1 MTPSWDGGNKRM
13 SVQQPLSA
21 VVVAHPDDEAL
32 WLSSVVASVERIV
45 FGFGAISDKPHRS
58 EARRSAVAALPL
70 RGIVNLAI
78 AESGVAWQSYLA
90 GPQLTPW
97 GVRIFE
103 PAVWERYK
111 SNHAKLVEGLRPALA
126 GCENVYTHN
135 PWGEYGHAEHIQVYR
150 AVTALQDELG
160 YTVWYSNYVGPR
172 NWTFVSGLA
181 QRLNWARRCVMRPD
195 IVTARALMQVYRHYG
210 AWTWKSGHRWP
221 AQEILYA
228 QPPSGSPDLLHV
240 LSGESLLD
248 VGRLGWWRPPWR
260 SPWRR
265 LPRSDEAPGHTAHV

>member
-1 MTPSWDGGNKRM
+1 MTAARSTT
-13 SVQQPLSA
+13 S

-32 WLSSVVASVERIV
+32 WLSSVVGSVDRIV
-45 FGFGAISDKPHRS
+45 FGFGDIFDKPRES
-58 EARRSAVAALPL
+58 EARRRAVAALPL
-70 RGIVNLAI
+70 SGIVNLGI
-78 AESGVAWQSYLA
+78 PESGA
-90 GPQLTPW
+90 GWKSTQVQLELTARN
-97 GVRIFE
+97 VRIFD
-103 PAVWERYK
+103 AAARARYE
-111 SNHAKLVEGLRPALA
+111 SNYAKLQEGLRASLS
-126 GCENVYTHN
+126 GCRDVYTHN
-135 PWGEYGHAEHIQVYR
+135 PWGEYGHSEHIQVYR

-228 QPPSGSPDLLHV
+228 QPPSGSP
-240 LSGESLLD
+240 
-248 VGRLGWWRPPWR
+248 
-260 SPWRR
+260 
-265 LPRSDEAPGHTAHV
+265 

>member
-1 MTPSWDGGNKRM
+1 MVPA
-13 SVQQPLSA
+13 QPMNA

-32 WLSSVVASVERIV
+32 WLSSVAASVERIV
-45 FGFGAISDKPHRS
+45 FGFGAVPGKPQRS
-58 EARRSAVAALPL
+58 EARRRAVAALPL

-78 AESGVAWQSYLA
+78 AESGVEWQSYLA
-90 GPQLTPW
+90 KPELTPW
-97 GVRIFE
+97 GVRILE
-103 PAVWERYK
+103 AAVWERYK
-111 SNHAKLVEGLRPALA
+111 SNHAELLEGLRPALT

-160 YTVWYSNYVGPR
+160 YTVWFSNYVGPG
-172 NWTFVSGLA
+172 NWTFVRGLA
-181 QRLNWARRCVMRPD
+181 QRLNWARRRVMRPD
-195 IVTARALMQVYRHYG
+195 IVTAHALRQVYRDHG

-221 AQEILYA
+221 AQEIMYA
-228 QPPSGSPDLLHV
+228 QPPSSSPEPLHK
-240 LSGESLLD
+240 LSGEWLLD

-265 LPRSDEAPGHTAHV
+265 LPGPDEAPGHTGPF